1 MVVLFMITPI
11 SKCNYGRKLLPGDY
25 HIYLYLYIYIYGIY
39 QNIKGIKILH
49 LISQL

>member
-1 MVVLFMITPI
+1 M
-11 SKCNYGRKLLPGDY
+11 
-25 HIYLYLYIYIYGIY
+25 YIYIYIYMYVYKYIY